1 MKKRSIEGG
10 GGGDWGYCSTGPITR
25 PERDHERAQSD
36 SWCAICF
43 LFFLLFRRCP
53 GVLQGGE
60 GLGLPAGSAGTE
72 GAEPGLWLRD
82 LACLA
87 QEGPLAGTRGWPGG
101 PRGAAGFSKSTSP
114 DGHLMRASWIC
125 SIQSHHYQL
134 ASALA
139 HSLWRLGWVEGR
151 GVTALFFC
159 FNIQTL
165 LLQKTWT

>member
-10 GGGDWGYCSTGPITR
+10 GGLLLNGTNYKAWAWPW
-25 PERDHERAQSD
+25 A
-36 SWCAICF
+36 CAVWF
-43 LFFLLFRRCP
+43 VVRNLFFVFLLFRRCP

-60 GLGLPAGSAGTE
+60 SLGLPAGSAGTE
-72 GAEPGLWLRD
+72 GAEPGLWLWD

-114 DGHLMRASWIC
+114 NGHLMRASWIC